1 MKPSVN
7 EFDSHTLHKKNRV
20 FCGFRS
26 YADPFSA
33 NKSSTELTIA
43 VGWVIIYSVNIFFR
57 KVKTMQNISR
67 RAARECALK
76 TLYGFEFSREADPA
90 DFFELSCSEFETA
103 SDEFSKKLF
112 MTAASNLEEID
123 KIIEQNA
130 KGWKTER
137 LSKMTLSILRLCVCE
152 MKYFDDIPSAVSMNE
167 AVELAKI
174 YDGDDA
180 PAFINGIVNAV
191 SKSL

>member
-1 MKPSVN
+1 
-7 EFDSHTLHKKNRV
+7 
-20 FCGFRS
+20 
-26 YADPFSA
+26 
-33 NKSSTELTIA
+33 
-43 VGWVIIYSVNIFFR
+43 
-57 KVKTMQNISR
+57 MQNLSR

-76 TLYGFEFSREADPA
+76 ILYGYEFSREANPA

-112 MTAASNLEEID
+112 VTAAENLTAID
-123 KIIEQNA
+123 EIIEQNA
-130 KGWKTER
+130 KGWKLER
-137 LSKMTLSILRLCVCE
+137 ISKMTLSILRLCVCE

-174 YDGDDA
+174 YDSDDA

-191 SKSL
+191 AKAS

>member
-1 MKPSVN
+1 
-7 EFDSHTLHKKNRV
+7 
-20 FCGFRS
+20 
-26 YADPFSA
+26 
-33 NKSSTELTIA
+33 
-43 VGWVIIYSVNIFFR
+43 
-57 KVKTMQNISR
+57 MQNLSR

-76 TLYGFEFSREADPA
+76 ILYGYEFSREADPA

-112 MTAASNLEEID
+112 VTAAENLTAID
-123 KIIEQNA
+123 EIIEQNA
-130 KGWKTER
+130 KCWKLER
-137 LSKMTLSILRLCVCE
+137 ISKMTLSILRLCVCE

-191 SKSL
+191 AKAS

>member
-1 MKPSVN
+1 
-7 EFDSHTLHKKNRV
+7 
-20 FCGFRS
+20 
-26 YADPFSA
+26 
-33 NKSSTELTIA
+33 
-43 VGWVIIYSVNIFFR
+43 
-57 KVKTMQNISR
+57 MQNLSR

-76 TLYGFEFSREADPA
+76 ILYGYEFSREADPA

-112 MTAASNLEEID
+112 VTAAEHLTAID
-123 KIIEQNA
+123 EIIEQNA
-130 KGWKTER
+130 KGWKLER
-137 LSKMTLSILRLCVCE
+137 ISKMTLSILRLCVCE

-180 PAFINGIVNAV
+180 PAFINGIVNAAAKA
-191 SKSL
+191 S

>member
-1 MKPSVN
+1 
-7 EFDSHTLHKKNRV
+7 
-20 FCGFRS
+20 
-26 YADPFSA
+26 
-33 NKSSTELTIA
+33 
-43 VGWVIIYSVNIFFR
+43 
-57 KVKTMQNISR
+57 MQNLSR

-76 TLYGFEFSREADPA
+76 ILYGYEFSREADPA

-112 MTAASNLEEID
+112 VTAAENLTAID
-123 KIIEQNA
+123 EIIEQNS
-130 KGWKTER
+130 KGWKLER
-137 LSKMTLSILRLCVCE
+137 ISKMTLSILRLCVCE

-191 SKSL
+191 AKAS

>member
-1 MKPSVN
+1 
-7 EFDSHTLHKKNRV
+7 
-20 FCGFRS
+20 
-26 YADPFSA
+26 
-33 NKSSTELTIA
+33 
-43 VGWVIIYSVNIFFR
+43 
-57 KVKTMQNISR
+57 MQNISR

-76 TLYGFEFSREADPA
+76 ALYGFEFSREADPA

-112 MTAASNLEEID
+112 MTAASNLDAID
-123 KIIEQNA
+123 ETIARNA
-130 KGWKTER
+130 KGWKAER

-191 SKSL
+191 AKSL

>member
-1 MKPSVN
+1 M
-7 EFDSHTLHKKNRV
+7 H
-20 FCGFRS
+20 
-26 YADPFSA
+26 
-33 NKSSTELTIA
+33 
-43 VGWVIIYSVNIFFR
+43 
-57 KVKTMQNISR
+57 NISR

-103 SDEFSKKLF
+103 SDEFSKSLF
-112 MTAASNLEEID
+112 LRAVSNLDEID

-152 MKYFDDIPSAVSMNE
+152 MKYFDDILSAVSMNE

-191 SKSL
+191 AKSL

>member
-1 MKPSVN
+1 M
-7 EFDSHTLHKKNRV
+7 H
-20 FCGFRS
+20 
-26 YADPFSA
+26 
-33 NKSSTELTIA
+33 
-43 VGWVIIYSVNIFFR
+43 
-57 KVKTMQNISR
+57 NISR

-103 SDEFSKKLF
+103 SDEFSKSLF
-112 MTAASNLEEID
+112 LRAVSNLDEID

-152 MKYFDDIPSAVSMNE
+152 MKYFDKVPVGVSINE
-167 AVELAKI
+167 AVEICKV
-174 YDGDDA
+174 YGSDEDKG
-180 PAFINGIVNAV
+180 FVNGILG
-191 SKSL
+191 SISREKED

>member
-1 MKPSVN
+1 
-7 EFDSHTLHKKNRV
+7 
-20 FCGFRS
+20 
-26 YADPFSA
+26 
-33 NKSSTELTIA
+33 
-43 VGWVIIYSVNIFFR
+43 
-57 KVKTMQNISR
+57 MQNLSR

-76 TLYGFEFSREADPA
+76 ILYGYEFSREAYPA

-112 MTAASNLEEID
+112 VTAAENLTAID
-123 KIIEQNA
+123 EIIEQNA
-130 KGWKTER
+130 KGWKLER
-137 LSKMTLSILRLCVCE
+137 ISKMTLSILRLCVCE

-180 PAFINGIVNAV
+180 PAFINGIVNAAAKA
-191 SKSL
+191 S

>member
-1 MKPSVN
+1 
-7 EFDSHTLHKKNRV
+7 
-20 FCGFRS
+20 
-26 YADPFSA
+26 
-33 NKSSTELTIA
+33 
-43 VGWVIIYSVNIFFR
+43 
-57 KVKTMQNISR
+57 MQNLSR

-76 TLYGFEFSREADPA
+76 ILYGYEFSREAAPA

-112 MTAASNLEEID
+112 VTAAENLTAID
-123 KIIEQNA
+123 EIIEQNA
-130 KGWKTER
+130 KGWKLER
-137 LSKMTLSILRLCVCE
+137 ISKMTLSILRLCVCE

-191 SKSL
+191 AKAS

>member
-1 MKPSVN
+1 
-7 EFDSHTLHKKNRV
+7 
-20 FCGFRS
+20 
-26 YADPFSA
+26 
-33 NKSSTELTIA
+33 
-43 VGWVIIYSVNIFFR
+43 
-57 KVKTMQNISR
+57 MQNLSR

-76 TLYGFEFSREADPA
+76 ILYGYEFSREADPA

-112 MTAASNLEEID
+112 VTAAENLTAID
-123 KIIEQNA
+123 EIIEQDA
-130 KGWKTER
+130 KGWKLER
-137 LSKMTLSILRLCVCE
+137 ISTMTLSILRLCVCE

-191 SKSL
+191 AKAS

>member
-1 MKPSVN
+1 
-7 EFDSHTLHKKNRV
+7 
-20 FCGFRS
+20 
-26 YADPFSA
+26 
-33 NKSSTELTIA
+33 
-43 VGWVIIYSVNIFFR
+43 
-57 KVKTMQNISR
+57 MQNLSR

-76 TLYGFEFSREADPA
+76 ILYGYEFSREADPA
-90 DFFELSCSEFETA
+90 DFFELSCSEFEAA

-112 MTAASNLEEID
+112 VTAAENLTAID
-123 KIIEQNA
+123 EIIEQNA
-130 KGWKTER
+130 KGWKLER
-137 LSKMTLSILRLCVCE
+137 ISKMTLSILRLCVCE

-191 SKSL
+191 AKAS